1 MDSISYIHPA
11 AQQPAAESR
20 LFAIDRIGL
29 SAVLGIDVDLVR
41 GPAGAEDELDE
52 YTRLCAL
59 ADMADDGFIS
69 VVTMDLI
76 GGLVEDMERED
87 DDLGPEPEGRSGIL
101 PVSDADIYGEADDYF
116 ATGWAA

>member
-41 GPAGAEDELDE
+41 GPAGAEDELE

-59 ADMADDGFIS
+59 VDMTDAGLIS
-69 VVTMDLI
+69 VVTLDLI
-76 GGLVEDMERED
+76 GGLIEDMERED

>member
-1 MDSISYIHPA
+1 MDSISHIHPA
-11 AQQPAAESR
+11 AQQPAVESC

-29 SAVLGIDVDLVR
+29 SSVLGIDVDLVR

-59 ADMADDGFIS
+59 VDMADVGFVGDVS
-69 VVTMDLI
+69 LDLI

-101 PVSDADIYGEADDYF
+101 PVADADIYGEADYYF

>member
-1 MDSISYIHPA
+1 MNSISHINPA
-11 AQQPAAESR
+11 AQQPADASR

-29 SAVLGIDVDLVR
+29 SAVLGVDVDLVR

-59 ADMADDGFIS
+59 VDMTDAGFVGDADL
-69 VVTMDLI
+69 DLI
-76 GGLVEDMERED
+76 GGLIEDMERED

>member
-1 MDSISYIHPA
+1 MDSISHIHPA

-41 GPAGAEDELDE
+41 GPAGPESEIDE
-52 YTRLCAL
+52 YTRLCAM
-59 ADMADDGFIS
+59 ADMAHDSFLS

-87 DDLGPEPEGRSGIL
+87 DDLGPEPEGRSGIH
-101 PVSDADIYGEADDYF
+101 PVSDDEVFGEADREPW
-116 ATGWAA
+116 GWAA

>member
-11 AQQPAAESR
+11 VQQPAAESR

-29 SAVLGIDVDLVR
+29 SAVLGLDVDLVR
-41 GPAGAEDELDE
+41 GPAGGESEIDE

-59 ADMADDGFIS
+59 VDMTDAGFVGDADL
-69 VVTMDLI
+69 DLI
-76 GGLVEDMERED
+76 GGLIEDMERED
-87 DDLGPEPEGRSGIL
+87 DGLGPEGRSGIL